1 MEIKESYEVQYENY
15 IKNPYSPPE
24 PRESI
29 PETESAHF
37 DEIISQERVKQNT
50 AMAGTPKS
58 PAIKQA
64 IGKAHRPKTAGVKRR
79 DEIKDKNLMNQ
90 ILIEIEI

>member
-1 MEIKESYEVQYENY
+1 MEIQENYEVQYENY
-15 IKNPYSPPE
+15 TKKPYSPPE
-24 PRESI
+24 ARESI

-50 AMAGTPKS
+50 AMPGTPRS

-64 IGKAHRPKTAGVKRR
+64 MSKAHRPKTAGVKR
-79 DEIKDKNLMNQ
+79 DEIKDTNFINNEQ
-90 ILIEIEI
+90 SDSY